1 MKDLKKEVEE
11 LRLLLRSSFPVLVV
25 ETAEEQ
31 RFLDVAENLANLDDK
46 SLFTWSA
53 VRGLSGNRAGSAI
66 TMTRDFGDCI
76 NHIVSDPRGGIYVFL
91 DANPYLEDPKV
102 TRMIRELAMD
112 HARNRITMVF
122 VGSRVALP
130 PDIQRM
136 SASFR
141 MSAIGPEEVRALI
154 KEEADLY
161 MYQRETNIKADRA
174 AYDMLVQ
181 HLVGLS
187 RDDARRMIRQAIE
200 HEGAITMEDVA
211 RVLKLKHESL
221 GKDGTL
227 QMVTDIESLDN
238 VGGLARL
245 KKWLELRR
253 DAFQGKKGTE
263 GLDVPKG
270 VLLLGVQGAGKS
282 LSARAVAGA
291 WRVPLLRLDFGALYN
306 KFHGETERNLREAL
320 ETASQMSPAILWL
333 DEIEKGVA
341 PDSGGG
347 DGGVSRRVLGTLLT
361 WMSERKN
368 RVFMIATANDI
379 ESLPPELL
387 RKGRF
392 DEIFFVDLPTAPV
405 RAEIFRIHLLRR
417 KHPVERFDLHALAA
431 ASEKF
436 SGAEIEQSIV
446 AAAYTAH
453 AEGKALETAHIVAEL
468 TGTRPLAVVRA
479 EKVQALRAWAEDRT
493 VPTD

>member
-1 MKDLKKEVEE
+1 MKSEQEE
-11 LRLLLRSSFPVLVV
+11 LRLLLRSRFPVIVV

-31 RFLDVAENLANLDDK
+31 RFLQLAENLANLDDK
-46 SLFTWSA
+46 TLFTWSV
-53 VRGLSGNRAGSAI
+53 VRGLSSNRAGSSISNTKELLDA
-66 TMTRDFGDCI
+66 MR
-76 NHIVSDPRGGIYVFL
+76 HIVGDARGGIYVFL
-91 DANPYLEDPKV
+91 DATPFLDHPGIV
-102 TRMIRELAMD
+102 RIIRELSMD
-112 HARNRITMVF
+112 HARNGITLIF
-122 VGSRVALP
+122 VGSRVALH

-141 MSAIGPEEVRALI
+141 MASIGPEEVRALI
-154 KEEADLY
+154 KEEAELY
-161 MYQRETNIKADRA
+161 MYQREANIKADRA

-187 RDDARRMIRQAIE
+187 RDDARRMIRQSIE

-227 QMVTDIESLDN
+227 QMVTEIESLEN

-253 DAFQGKKGTE
+253 DAFLRKAGTE

-320 ETASQMSPAILWL
+320 ETASQMSPAILWM

-341 PDSGGG
+341 SDSGSG

-417 KHPVERFDLHALAA
+417 KHPVEQFDLHTLAA
-431 ASEKF
+431 ASERF
-436 SGAEIEQSIV
+436 SGAEIEQAIV

-453 AEGKALETAHIVAEL
+453 AEGKPLATAHVLAEL
-468 TGTRPLAVVRA
+468 GATRPLAVVRA
-479 EKVQALRAWAEDRT
+479 EKVQALREWAEERT

>member
-1 MKDLKKEVEE
+1 MKSEQDELK
-11 LRLLLRSSFPVLVV
+11 LLLRSSFPVIVV

-31 RFLDVAENLANLDDK
+31 RFLKLIENIANLDDK
-46 SLFTWSA
+46 TLFTWSV
-53 VRGLSGNRAGSAI
+53 VRGLAG
-66 TMTRDFGDCI
+66 TRMGTAYANTKELVDAVRQIEG
-76 NHIVSDPRGGIYVFL
+76 DPRGGIYVFL
-91 DANPYLEDPKV
+91 DPGPWIEHAGIV
-102 TRMIRELAMD
+102 RMIREIAFD
-112 HARNRITMVF
+112 HAKNGITMIF
-122 VGSRVALP
+122 VGSRVTLH

-141 MSAIGPEEVRALI
+141 MASIGPEEVKAMI
-154 KEEADLY
+154 KEEADNY
-161 MYQRETNIKADRA
+161 IHQRETGIKADRA
-174 AYDMLVQ
+174 AYEMLVQ

-227 QMVTDIESLDN
+227 QMVTEIESLEN

-245 KKWLELRR
+245 KRWLELRR
-253 DAFQGKKGTE
+253 DAFLRAAGTE
-263 GLDVPKG
+263 SLDVPRG

-320 ETASQMSPAILWL
+320 ETASQMSPAILWM

-341 PDSGGG
+341 TDAGGG

-361 WMSERKN
+361 WMSERKS

-431 ASEKF
+431 ASERF

-446 AAAYTAH
+446 AAAYTSH

-468 TGTRPLAVVRA
+468 SGTRPLAVVRA
-479 EKVQALRAWAEDRT
+479 EKVQELRAWAAERT

>member
-11 LRLLLRSSFPVLVV
+11 LRLLLRSSFPVIVV
-25 ETAEEQ
+25 ETAEER
-31 RFLDVAENLANLDDK
+31 RFLDIAENLANLDDK
-46 SLFTWSA
+46 TLFTWSA
-53 VRGLSGNRAGSAI
+53 VRGLSGNRAGSGL
-66 TMTRDFGDCI
+66 TMTKDFGDCV

-91 DANPYLEDPKV
+91 DATPYLEDPQV
-102 TRMIRELAMD
+102 IRMIRELAFE

-122 VGSRVALP
+122 VGSRVTLH

-136 SASFR
+136 SASFK
-141 MSAIGPEEVRALI
+141 MSAIGPEEVRAII
-154 KEEADLY
+154 KEEADMY
-161 MYQRETNIKADRA
+161 MFQREANIKADRA
-174 AYDMLVQ
+174 AYEMLVQ
-181 HLVGLS
+181 HLIGLS

-227 QMVTDIESLDN
+227 QMVTEIESLEN

-320 ETASQMSPAILWL
+320 ETASQMSPAILWM

-341 PDSGGG
+341 SDSGS

-392 DEIFFVDLPTAPV
+392 DEIFFVDLPTAPI
-405 RAEIFRIHLLRR
+405 RAEIFAIHLKRR
-417 KHPVERFDLHALAA
+417 KHSVEQFDLHKLAA
-431 ASEKF
+431 ESDRY
-436 SGAEIEQSIV
+436 SGAEIEQAIV
-446 AAAYTAH
+446 AAAYAAH
-453 AEGKALETAHIVAEL
+453 AEGKPLETAHILSEL
-468 TGTRPLAVVRA
+468 GTTRPLAVVRA
-479 EKVQALRAWAEDRT
+479 EKVHALRVWAKERT